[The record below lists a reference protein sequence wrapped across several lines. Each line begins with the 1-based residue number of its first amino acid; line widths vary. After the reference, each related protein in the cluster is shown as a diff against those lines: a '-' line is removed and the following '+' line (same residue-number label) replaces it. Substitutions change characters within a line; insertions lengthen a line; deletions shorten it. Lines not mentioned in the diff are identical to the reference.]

1 MLITID
7 LKNTP
12 FEVAQAGQT
21 IDFNP
26 AIDIEVLSPGTTY
39 SDELNEN
46 SVVLKLTYDDTSFLL
61 MGDAGLETEESIMEA
76 GYDVDSDILKVG
88 HHAVESGS
96 GVTFIS
102 AVSPEISVIEV
113 GAGNIYGILI
123 LRFLK
128 NCRKIQRCTELVLK
142 KYK

>member
-1 MLITID
+1 M
-7 LKNTP
+7 
-12 FEVAQAGQT
+12 ARAGQT
-21 IDFNP
+21 IDFGP
-26 AIDIEVLSPGTTY
+26 ALDIEVLSSGTTY

-61 MGDAGLETEESIMEA
+61 IGDAGLQTEESIMEA

-113 GAGNIYGILI
+113 GAGNSYGHPHIEILEK
-123 LRFLK
+123 LPEDSRVY
-128 NCRKIQRCTELVLK
+128 RTDLK